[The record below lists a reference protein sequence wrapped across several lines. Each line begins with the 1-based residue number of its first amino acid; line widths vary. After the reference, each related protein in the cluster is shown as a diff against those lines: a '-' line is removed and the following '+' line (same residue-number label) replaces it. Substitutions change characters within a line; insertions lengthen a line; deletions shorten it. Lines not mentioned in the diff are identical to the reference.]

1 MSIVAGDRLNHA
13 QEQRL
18 RLIDFL
24 LVHYGGSTSRFF
36 ETLRSLTGNEAPIEW
51 TEWRQIRLANWRC
64 SSSAESYEW
73 LSGRSHR
80 GT

>member
-24 LVHYGGSTSRFF
+24 LVHYGGSTSGFF
-36 ETLRSLTGNEAPIEW
+36 ETLRSLTGNEAPTEW
-51 TEWRQIRLANWRC
+51 TDVAADSLGELALQQLCRK
-64 SSSAESYEW
+64 
-73 LSGRSHR
+73 L
-80 GT
+80 